1 MIKKL
6 YKSFAIVTMVS
17 IFTRLLSFLF
27 NIYLSRRL
35 GAETLGVFHIAI
47 SVYFLF
53 SCLSSSGLPTTL
65 SRKIAHYDAVR
76 EYTHSEQL
84 FAATLSIS
92 LCMSSIICLFFYS
105 FPKILSFIFTNDAC
119 NDVFLLLLPGLFAGA
134 IYCTVRAWFWGKK
147 NFTLYSVI
155 EMMDEIMLIS
165 VVIIFLAFNVY
176 GNEFSKTVAIAH
188 TTGDTICAIITVVLF
203 GFFGGNLRR
212 PKHVKEISK
221 ASAPITTSRILANIT
236 TSFIA
241 IMLPNLIISA
251 GLGDVSFATAEYG
264 RMSGMVMP
272 ITMAPSTIVSSL
284 TVVML
289 PEIAT
294 NISKKNFKSLS
305 KNLMNSVVFS
315 VIISAMFTSVFLACG
330 KDIGVLF
337 YDDKQVGSMI
347 TCSAFIIIPLITNQ
361 LFTSNL
367 NGMGKENWTF
377 TISTISSILLILTLV
392 TTTRYIGVYS
402 YILGLA
408 IYHVFGLVCNAIK
421 IRKIT
426 KCNSSYL
433 IHCAIIAVYSILI
446 GGIGYIIST
455 TLSNENLFA
464 RLAITA
470 ITVGVLIAIPLFV
483 FQLFYRKNLNR
494 NGNL

>member
-1 MIKKL
+1 MIKKI

-35 GAETLGVFHIAI
+35 GAETLGVFHIAMSI
-47 SVYFLF
+47 YFLF
-53 SCLSSSGLPTTL
+53 SSLSASGLPATL

-84 FAATLSIS
+84 FATTLTISLSIAS
-92 LCMSSIICLFFYS
+92 CVCLFFYS
-105 FPKILSFIFTNDAC
+105 FPKVLSFLFTNEAC
-119 NDVFLLLLPGLFAGA
+119 NEVFLLLLPGLLAGA
-134 IYCTVRAWFWGKK
+134 VYCTIRAWFWGKK

-155 EMMDEIMLIS
+155 EMIDEIMLIS
-165 VVIIFLAFNVY
+165 VVLIFLGLNIY
-176 GNEFSKTVAIAH
+176 DNDFSKTVAIAH
-188 TTGDTICAIITVVLF
+188 TTGDTICAVIAVVIF
-203 GFFGGNLRR
+203 GFFGGSLRR
-212 PKHVKEISK
+212 PKHIKEMSK

-251 GLGDVSFATAEYG
+251 GFGDVSFATAEYG

-294 NISKKNFKSLS
+294 NMSKKNYKTLS
-305 KNLMNSVVFS
+305 KNLTNSVIFS
-315 VIISAMFTSVFLACG
+315 VVISAMFTAIFLACG
-330 KDIGVLF
+330 KDIGSLF
-337 YDDKQVGSMI
+337 YGDNRVGIMI
-347 TCSAFIIIPLITNQ
+347 TCSALIIIPLIANQ
-361 LFTSNL
+361 LYTSNL

-377 TISTISSILLILTLV
+377 TVSTISSVLLILTIV
-392 TTTRYIGVYS
+392 ISTRYIGVYS

-408 IYHVFGLVCNAIK
+408 IYHTFGLICNAIK

-433 IHCAIIAVYSILI
+433 IYCAIIAIYSLI
-446 GGIGYIIST
+446 VGGIGYIIST
-455 TLSNENLFA
+455 SLTNENLFA
-464 RLAITA
+464 RLAVTA
-470 ITVGVLIAIPLFV
+470 VSVGALAVIPLFV
-483 FQLFYRKNLNR
+483 YYLFYRKSSNR
-494 NGNL
+494 IGN